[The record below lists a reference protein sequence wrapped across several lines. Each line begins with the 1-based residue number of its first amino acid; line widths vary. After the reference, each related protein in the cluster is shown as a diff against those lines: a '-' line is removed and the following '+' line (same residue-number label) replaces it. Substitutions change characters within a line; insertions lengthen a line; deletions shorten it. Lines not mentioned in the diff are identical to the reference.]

1 MTIPALTPQDFD
13 VFTIPGLEARM
24 EQLIRQVRPK
34 LTRIGEELGPFL
46 SAMAGEPMF
55 AHVAKHARRTVNPP
69 EDSWVAWANN
79 KKGYK
84 AHPHFE
90 VGLFS
95 THLYIQFALIYESG
109 NKAIF
114 AGRLAGEL
122 ERIGKLIPGNYYW
135 SEDHTV
141 PHAILHKDMNNAKFA
156 EMIRKLQNV
165 KKSEVMCGVKI
176 DRNDPVLE
184 QASLLQQHIEN
195 TLETLMPLYRLS
207 F

>member
-1 MTIPALTPQDFD
+1 MTIPALTQQDFD
-13 VFTIPGLEARM
+13 VFTVPGLEARM
-24 EQLIRQVRPK
+24 EQLIQQVRPK
-34 LTRIGEELGPFL
+34 LTRIGEEMEPLL
-46 SAMAGEPMF
+46 SALTGEPMF
-55 AHVAKHARRTVNPP
+55 VHVAKHARRTVNPP

-109 NKAIF
+109 NKAVF
-114 AGRLAGEL
+114 ASHLAAEQ
-122 ERIGKLIPGNYYW
+122 ERIDKLIPENYYW

-141 PHAILHKDMNNAKFA
+141 PDAISHKDMDDAKFG

-165 KKSEVMCGVKI
+165 KKSEVMCGLKI
-176 DRNDPVLE
+176 DRSDPVLE
-184 QASLLQQHIEN
+184 QANLLQQRIEN